1 MVQIQT
7 FLAYVVLSGLLAF
20 TPTKIWGKSPFDAS
34 KRSTLSFWEYQQKRE
49 NKLFPA
55 YINTLYNGT
64 DSDISGICGIIGSFG
79 VYADK
84 NLGEESFRRFKEIY
98 ALILGIPAEE
108 SKDYCLFKLEGETV
122 ELYFI
127 EVENEYSIIVVYTIL

>member
-1 MVQIQT
+1 V
-7 FLAYVVLSGLLAF
+7 
-20 TPTKIWGKSPFDAS
+20 D
-34 KRSTLSFWEYQQKRE
+34 
-49 NKLFPA
+49 KLFPA
-55 YINTLYNGT
+55 YINILYNGT
-64 DSDISGICGIIGSFG
+64 DSSISDICGIIGSFG
-79 VYADK
+79 VYTDK
-84 NLGEESFRRFKEIY
+84 NLGEKSFRRFKEIY

>member
-20 TPTKIWGKSPFDAS
+20 TPTKIW
-34 KRSTLSFWEYQQKRE
+34 
-49 NKLFPA
+49 
-55 YINTLYNGT
+55 
-64 DSDISGICGIIGSFG
+64 
-79 VYADK
+79 
-84 NLGEESFRRFKEIY
+84 GEESFRRFKEIY

>member
-1 MVQIQT
+1 MIRFYWFIPTEEREQII
-7 FLAYVVLSGLLAF
+7 S
-20 TPTKIWGKSPFDAS
+20 
-34 KRSTLSFWEYQQKRE
+34 
-49 NKLFPA
+49 A
-55 YINTLYNGT
+55 YINILYNDT
-64 DSDISGICGIIGSFG
+64 DSDISDICGIIGSFG

-84 NLGEESFRRFKEIY
+84 NLGGEESFRRFKEIY

>member
-1 MVQIQT
+1 MWYYWV
-7 FLAYVVLSGLLAF
+7 
-20 TPTKIWGKSPFDAS
+20 
-34 KRSTLSFWEYQQKRE
+34 FWRLRRQK
-49 NKLFPA
+49 
-55 YINTLYNGT
+55 
-64 DSDISGICGIIGSFG
+64 FG
-79 VYADK
+79 G
-84 NLGEESFRRFKEIY
+84 GEESFRRFKEIY

>member
-1 MVQIQT
+1 MVQIRT

-20 TPTKIWGKSPFDAS
+20 TPTKIW
-34 KRSTLSFWEYQQKRE
+34 
-49 NKLFPA
+49 
-55 YINTLYNGT
+55 
-64 DSDISGICGIIGSFG
+64 
-79 VYADK
+79 
-84 NLGEESFRRFKEIY
+84 GEESFRRFKEIY

>member
-1 MVQIQT
+1 MVQIRT
-7 FLAYVVLSGLLAF
+7 FLAYVVLSGLLAIP
-20 TPTKIWGKSPFDAS
+20 PTKIW
-34 KRSTLSFWEYQQKRE
+34 
-49 NKLFPA
+49 
-55 YINTLYNGT
+55 
-64 DSDISGICGIIGSFG
+64 
-79 VYADK
+79 
-84 NLGEESFRRFKEIY
+84 GEESFRRFKEIY

>member
-1 MVQIQT
+1 MVQIRA
-7 FLAYVVLSGLLAF
+7 FPIYVVLLGLLAF
-20 TPTKIWGKSPFDAS
+20 TPTKIWGEK
-34 KRSTLSFWEYQQKRE
+34 
-49 NKLFPA
+49 
-55 YINTLYNGT
+55 
-64 DSDISGICGIIGSFG
+64 
-79 VYADK
+79 
-84 NLGEESFRRFKEIY
+84 SFRRFKEIY

>member
-1 MVQIQT
+1 MIRIQT
-7 FLAYVVLSGLLAF
+7 FPIYVVLSGLLVF
-20 TPTKIWGKSPFDAS
+20 TPTKIW
-34 KRSTLSFWEYQQKRE
+34 
-49 NKLFPA
+49 
-55 YINTLYNGT
+55 
-64 DSDISGICGIIGSFG
+64 
-79 VYADK
+79 
-84 NLGEESFRRFKEIY
+84 GEESFRRFKEIY